1 MERLRALFQQT
12 EFHVLLFCVSLV
24 LLGWPVVSF
33 SDVNRLQVMFVY
45 LFLAWAAIVILLFLV
60 SRSLEV
66 GEESDDADSGN
77 K

>member
-12 EFHVLLFCVSLV
+12 EFHVLLFCASLV
-24 LLGWPVVSF
+24 LLGWPLVSF

-45 LFLAWAAIVILLFLV
+45 LFIAWAAIVILLFLV
-60 SRSLEV
+60 SRSLEA
-66 GEESDDADSGN
+66 GEESDDAESGN

>member
-60 SRSLEV
+60 SRSLEA
-66 GEESDDADSGN
+66 GEESDDAESGN

>member
-12 EFHVLLFCVSLV
+12 EFHALLFCVSLV

-60 SRSLEV
+60 SRSLEA
-66 GEESDDADSGN
+66 GEGSDDTETGN

>member
-60 SRSLEV
+60 SRSLEA